1 MPFLLFTLACTPPV
15 DQPGG
20 AETGPAETGDSAA
33 ACEGEVSP
41 TVETTDMP
49 TVLRVRWETEQ
60 ESEGQVRFSGTG
72 QVSRIT
78 RAASGTQHEALLV
91 GLRPSTEVAF
101 TVLVDGVP
109 ACGGSGTALTGAFG
123 ASLPPAA
130 VALST
135 PDAADAGLTAVTV
148 ITGATAAAT
157 LLDESGVVVWAA
169 ALGGAGRIP
178 YRVLPSLDGEAV
190 LFNETSAGS
199 QVAAVVY
206 RVELDGS
213 GGDVIHLPGGHTD
226 FVETEPGA
234 YAMLGF
240 DVREVEGRTLVG
252 DSIVEFD
259 AAGVSRTVWS
269 TFDSI
274 TPDLTRQYD
283 KGWYPGNPEAED
295 WTHVNALSYDAD
307 EGAYYVSITL
317 DDSVARVDRAS
328 GEMTWR
334 MGNPG
339 GDFRSAAGERLFARP
354 HSVQRLG
361 DDVIVF
367 NRHSVIEGTPD
378 CGNAVRVSFDE
389 AAGTAERVWS
399 YEPDTCVPV
408 EWLGSAQRLPAGS
421 TVVSFSSAGRLDEVA
436 ADGTPML
443 SLQLPAGGQYGFAT
457 RVLDAGGSFPDV
469 E

>member
-20 AETGPAETGDSAA
+20 AETGPAETSDSAA

-169 ALGGAGRIP
+169 VMPGSGRVP
-178 YRVLPSLDGEAV
+178 YRVLPSLDGEWV
-190 LFNETSAGS
+190 LYNESAGGELPGML
-199 QVAAVVY
+199 Y
-206 RVELDGS
+206 RVPLDGS
-213 GGDVIHLPGGHTD
+213 TGDAYPVPGGHTD

-234 YAMLGF
+234 YAMLGW
-240 DVREVEGRTLVG
+240 DVQVVEGRTLVG
-252 DSIVEFD
+252 DTIVEFD

-283 KGWYPGNPEAED
+283 KGWYPGNAEAED

-339 GDFRSAAGERLFARP
+339 GDFRSEAGERLFARP
-354 HSVQRLG
+354 HSVQRIG